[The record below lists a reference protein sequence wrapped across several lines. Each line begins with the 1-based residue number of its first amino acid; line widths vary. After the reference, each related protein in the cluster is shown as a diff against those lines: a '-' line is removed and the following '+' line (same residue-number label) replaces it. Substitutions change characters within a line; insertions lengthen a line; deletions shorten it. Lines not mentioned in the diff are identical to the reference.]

1 MVLCI
6 FFRLYIGTV
15 IIDAF
20 VLLHLV
26 DIYLF
31 TKKKTKWWE
40 KRLAFSTIV
49 VFIRWKGLQNLELVY
64 AISIVDFKTM
74 FIDIKKANFFFIS
87 FSFRWQYFMALV
99 WGICCSWKIEN
110 DFQIKSWKTL
120 YSRYSISTRSH
131 LALSMDIQYT
141 YIYFISSTIHGY
153 GIKIIDDK
161 YEIKSLLYFCY
172 HVRISTENS
181 IEFLWFIHSLFRN
194 LQENR
199 VEKKGE

>member
-87 FSFRWQYFMALV
+87 FSFRWQYFMAFSNRMGYMLQLKN
-99 WGICCSWKIEN
+99 WKRFPNQIMEN
-110 DFQIKSWKTL
+110 TL
-120 YSRYSISTRSH
+120 LSIF
-131 LALSMDIQYT
+131 Y
-141 YIYFISSTIHGY
+141 
-153 GIKIIDDK
+153 
-161 YEIKSLLYFCY
+161 
-172 HVRISTENS
+172 
-181 IEFLWFIHSLFRN
+181 IHSQPLGFINGYTIYIHIFYFFNHPWLWYQNNWR
-194 LQENR
+194 
-199 VEKKGE
+199 

>member
-1 MVLCI
+1 MENTLLSI
-6 FFRLYIGTV
+6 FYIHSQPLG
-15 IIDAF
+15 
-20 VLLHLV
+20 
-26 DIYLF
+26 
-31 TKKKTKWWE
+31 
-40 KRLAFSTIV
+40 
-49 VFIRWKGLQNLELVY
+49 FING
-64 AISIVDFKTM
+64 
-74 FIDIKKANFFFIS
+74 
-87 FSFRWQYFMALV
+87 
-99 WGICCSWKIEN
+99 
-110 DFQIKSWKTL
+110 
-120 YSRYSISTRSH
+120 
-131 LALSMDIQYT
+131 YT

>member
-31 TKKKTKWWE
+31 TKQKTKWWE
-40 KRLAFSTIV
+40 KRQAFSTIV
-49 VFIRWKGLQNLELVY
+49 VFIRWKGLQNLILVH

-74 FIDIKKANFFFIS
+74 FIDIKNANFFLFHSQFVGNIS
-87 FSFRWQYFMALV
+87 WLLAIV
-99 WGICCSWKIEN
+99 WGYICCSWKIEN

-120 YSRYSISTRSH
+120 YSRYIHSQPLDFING
-131 LALSMDIQYT
+131 YT

-181 IEFLWFIHSLFRN
+181 IEFLWFDHSFFFHN
-194 LQENR
+194 LKEKR
-199 VEKKGE
+199 VERKGE